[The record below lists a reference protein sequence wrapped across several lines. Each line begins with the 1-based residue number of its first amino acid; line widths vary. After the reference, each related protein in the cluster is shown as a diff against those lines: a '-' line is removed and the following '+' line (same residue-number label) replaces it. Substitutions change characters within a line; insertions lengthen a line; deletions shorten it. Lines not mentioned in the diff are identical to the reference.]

1 MRERIVDIDSLPE
14 SLADAL
20 EQTRTWE
27 YAEDVT
33 RCGDCLLY
41 DKAAMSCSG
50 GMDADMWPSD
60 FCCFGVRV
68 VSPRKPTKEDND
80 ED

>member
-20 EQTRTWE
+20 EQT
-27 YAEDVT
+27 YAWQHSDEVV

-60 FCCFGVRV
+60 WCCYGV
-68 VSPRKPTKEDND
+68 PR
-80 ED
+80 

>member
-33 RCGDCLLY
+33 RCGDCANY
-41 DKAAMSCSG
+41 DKGATWCDECLAASG
-50 GMDADMWPSD
+50 
-60 FCCFGVRV
+60 
-68 VSPRKPTKEDND
+68 
-80 ED
+80 